1 MWVHYICLLIVIVIA
16 SGLIALTFNIAVQSN
31 IDYLKDLTNEPK
43 STYCNIL
50 KEAQQKCL
58 KTIERLTPW
67 RDAIFYTFII
77 MDVLYLILLLFGK

>member
-1 MWVHYICLLIVIVIA
+1 MWVHYICLLIVIAV
-16 SGLIALTFNIAVQSN
+16 GLIALTFNIAVQSN

-43 STYCNIL
+43 L

-67 RDAIFYTFII
+67 RDATFYTFII

>member
-1 MWVHYICLLIVIVIA
+1 MWVHYICLLIVIAV
-16 SGLIALTFNIAVQSN
+16 GLIALTFNIAVQSN

-43 STYCNIL
+43 L

-58 KTIERLTPW
+58 KTIERLTSW
-67 RDAIFYTFII
+67 RDATFYTFII

>member
-1 MWVHYICLLIVIVIA
+1 MWVHYICLLIVIAV
-16 SGLIALTFNIAVQSN
+16 GLIALTFNIAVQSN

-43 STYCNIL
+43 L

-67 RDAIFYTFII
+67 RDATFYTFII
-77 MDVLYLILLLFGK
+77 MGVLYLILLLFGK

>member
-1 MWVHYICLLIVIVIA
+1 MWVHYICLLIVIAV
-16 SGLIALTFNIAVQSN
+16 GLIALTFNIAVQAN

-43 STYCNIL
+43 L
-50 KEAQQKCL
+50 KEVQQKCL

-67 RDAIFYTFII
+67 RDATFYTFII

>member
-16 SGLIALTFNIAVQSN
+16 AGLIALTFNIAVQTN

-43 STYCNIL
+43 L

>member
-16 SGLIALTFNIAVQSN
+16 AGLIALTFNIAVQTN

-43 STYCNIL
+43 L

-67 RDAIFYTFII
+67 RDATFYIFII

>member
-1 MWVHYICLLIVIVIA
+1 MWVHYICLLILIA
-16 SGLIALTFNIAVQSN
+16 VGLIALTFNIAVQSN

-43 STYCNIL
+43 L

-67 RDAIFYTFII
+67 RDATFYTFII

>member
-1 MWVHYICLLIVIVIA
+1 MWVHYICLLIVIAV
-16 SGLIALTFNIAVQSN
+16 GLIALTFNIAVQAN

-43 STYCNIL
+43 L

-67 RDAIFYTFII
+67 RDATFYTFII

>member
-1 MWVHYICLLIVIVIA
+1 MWVHYICLLIVIAV
-16 SGLIALTFNIAVQSN
+16 GLIALTFNIAVQSN

-43 STYCNIL
+43 L

-67 RDAIFYTFII
+67 RDAIFYNIII

>member
-1 MWVHYICLLIVIVIA
+1 MWVHYICLLIVIAV
-16 SGLIALTFNIAVQSN
+16 GLIALTFNIAVQTN

-50 KEAQQKCL
+50 KDAQQKCL

-67 RDAIFYTFII
+67 RDATLYTFII

>member
-1 MWVHYICLLIVIVIA
+1 MWVHYICLLIVIAV
-16 SGLIALTFNIAVQSN
+16 GLIALTFNIAVQTN

-43 STYCNIL
+43 L

>member
-1 MWVHYICLLIVIVIA
+1 MLIVIA
-16 SGLIALTFNIAVQSN
+16 SGLIALTFNIAVQTN

-43 STYCNIL
+43 L

-67 RDAIFYTFII
+67 RDAIFIPLSLWMFFI
-77 MDVLYLILLLFGK
+77 

>member
-1 MWVHYICLLIVIVIA
+1 MWVHYICLLIVIA
-16 SGLIALTFNIAVQSN
+16 SGLIALTFNIAVQTN

-43 STYCNIL
+43 L

-67 RDAIFYTFII
+67 RDAIFIPLSLWMFFI
-77 MDVLYLILLLFGK
+77 

>member
-1 MWVHYICLLIVIVIA
+1 MWVHYICLLIVIAV
-16 SGLIALTFNIAVQSN
+16 GLIALTFNIAVQAN

-58 KTIERLTPW
+58 KTIERLTLW
-67 RDAIFYTFII
+67 RDATFYIFII
-77 MDVLYLILLLFGK
+77 MDCLYLILLLFGK

>member
-1 MWVHYICLLIVIVIA
+1 MWVHYICLLIVIAV
-16 SGLIALTFNIAVQSN
+16 GLTALTFNIAVQSN

-43 STYCNIL
+43 L

-67 RDAIFYTFII
+67 RDATFYTFII

>member
-1 MWVHYICLLIVIVIA
+1 MWVHYICLLIVIAV
-16 SGLIALTFNIAVQSN
+16 GLIALTFNIAVQSN

-43 STYCNIL
+43 L

-67 RDAIFYTFII
+67 KDATFYTFII

>member
-43 STYCNIL
+43 L

>member
-1 MWVHYICLLIVIVIA
+1 MWVHYICLLIVIAV
-16 SGLIALTFNIAVQSN
+16 GFIALTFNIAVSN

-43 STYCNIL
+43 L
-50 KEAQQKCL
+50 KEVQQKCL

-67 RDAIFYTFII
+67 RDATFYTFII

>member
-1 MWVHYICLLIVIVIA
+1 MWVHYICLLIVIAV
-16 SGLIALTFNIAVQSN
+16 GLIALTFNIAVQSN

-43 STYCNIL
+43 L

-58 KTIERLTPW
+58 KIIERLTPW
-67 RDAIFYTFII
+67 KDATFYTFII

>member
-1 MWVHYICLLIVIVIA
+1 MWVHYICLLIVIAV
-16 SGLIALTFNIAVQSN
+16 GLIALTFNIAVSN

-43 STYCNIL
+43 L

-67 RDAIFYTFII
+67 RDATFYTFII

>member
-16 SGLIALTFNIAVQSN
+16 AGLIALTFNIAVQTN

-43 STYCNIL
+43 L

-67 RDAIFYTFII
+67 RDATFYTFII

>member
-1 MWVHYICLLIVIVIA
+1 MLIVIAV
-16 SGLIALTFNIAVQSN
+16 GLIALTFNIAVQSN

-43 STYCNIL
+43 L

-67 RDAIFYTFII
+67 RDATFYTFII

>member
-16 SGLIALTFNIAVQSN
+16 VGLIALTFNIAVQTN

-43 STYCNIL
+43 L

-67 RDAIFYTFII
+67 RDATFYTFII

>member
-1 MWVHYICLLIVIVIA
+1 MWVHYICLLIVIAV
-16 SGLIALTFNIAVQSN
+16 GLIALTFNIAVQSN

-43 STYCNIL
+43 L

-58 KTIERLTPW
+58 KTIERLKPW

-77 MDVLYLILLLFGK
+77 MNVLYLILLLFGK

>member
-1 MWVHYICLLIVIVIA
+1 MWVHYICLLIVIAV
-16 SGLIALTFNIAVQSN
+16 GLIALTFNIAVQTN

-43 STYCNIL
+43 L

-67 RDAIFYTFII
+67 RDATFYTFII

>member
-16 SGLIALTFNIAVQSN
+16 VGLIALTFNIAVQSN

-43 STYCNIL
+43 L

-67 RDAIFYTFII
+67 RDATFYTFII